1 MNDDT
6 TRPEKLAA
14 RRIPN
19 ARHCGSYRGGHEVHW
34 IQARKSAE
42 AGPGRSAHVT
52 AVHDDGTITF
62 ADGSTLWN
70 HEPKRLRLIL
80 DRYGKGVLL
89 GAYSVL
95 RVPHPG
101 GASCFCVTGEASP
114 CPKERAATVGSVSD
128 LVDQLAERGGFSL
141 SGPAALKL
149 LERDDPAG
157 GEGLRDDR

>member
-52 AVHDDGTITF
+52 AVDDDGTITF

-80 DRYGKGVLL
+80 DRYGKAVLL